1 MTNKRPTHYHDL
13 PPKLLRGT
21 PKILEFFMHPR
32 GLLALNLARC
42 EYALARANGC
52 THDVALDFVDAEL
65 DAIGLGGREDVGA
78 YVSADYREP
87 DALAIAA

>member
-1 MTNKRPTHYHDL
+1 MTNKRQHYQDI

-21 PKILEFFMHPR
+21 PRILEHFMHPR

-42 EYALARANGC
+42 EYGLARANGC
-52 THDVALDFVDAEL
+52 SHDAALDFVDAEL

-78 YVSADYREP
+78 YVSADYRAPMVLER
-87 DALAIAA
+87 LAA